1 MRPQKR
7 FDNGLVS
14 LKPTKAEKNN
24 AHHEPADRGAHDLS
38 SKSPIGFVVG
48 EVSLFFKIPRA
59 KAKSASE
66 WARPWDFKMGLLD
79 WFITEVA
86 QQCCN
91 SFSISVLTHV
101 VSVPFPKR
109 SGCFLVSAPFQQRW
123 APKSKNGVKPL
134 WRWRYGRLN
143 HHEIT
148 AKETLNSG
156 LLKEDGWHK
165 VSVA

>member
-48 EVSLFFKIPRA
+48 EVFPIFLKSQGRRRRA
-59 KAKSASE
+59 PATEPALGIL
-66 WARPWDFKMGLLD
+66 KMGLLD

-109 SGCFLVSAPFQQRW
+109 SGSFLVSAPFQQRW

-156 LLKEDGWHK
+156 LLI
-165 VSVA
+165 